1 MDNERKTSLPANREV
16 YLASFL
22 FLLVGGATELEK
34 RIGVVGIVIE
44 DRENGVKIVNDI
56 LSKYADIIV
65 GRMGIPYRE
74 RKIAVISLIVDGT
87 TDEIGAMTGQLGIV
101 PGVNV
106 KSALTKK

>member
-1 MDNERKTSLPANREV
+1 VFET
-16 YLASFL
+16 
-22 FLLVGGATELEK
+22 EK
-34 RIGVVGIVIE
+34 RIGVIGVVIE
-44 DRENGVKIVNDI
+44 DRENGVKTVNDI
-56 LSKYADIIV
+56 LSKYAEIIV

-87 TDEIGAMTGQLGIV
+87 TDEIGAMTGQLGTV

>member
-1 MDNERKTSLPANREV
+1 MA
-16 YLASFL
+16 
-22 FLLVGGATELEK
+22 ELDK
-34 RIGVVGIVIE
+34 RIGVVGVVIE

-56 LSKYADIIV
+56 LSKYAEIIV

-87 TDEIGAMTGQLGIV
+87 TDEIGAMTGQLGTV